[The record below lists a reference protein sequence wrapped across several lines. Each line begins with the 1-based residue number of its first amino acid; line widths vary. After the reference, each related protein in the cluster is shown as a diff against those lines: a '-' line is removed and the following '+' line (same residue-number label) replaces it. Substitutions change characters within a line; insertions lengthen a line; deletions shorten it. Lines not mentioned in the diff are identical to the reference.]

1 MPSKK
6 AGKTKRKM
14 TDWNRF
20 VMKVKAENPEK
31 SFSDVLKM
39 AGKMKRQGV
48 DVASYVGTKTKKAV
62 NKINKSMKKVAKKV
76 MKKMKGKNNKSKKS
90 KSKKSKKSMKK

>member
-76 MKKMKGKNNKSKKS
+76 MKKMKKGKNNKSKKS
-90 KSKKSKKSMKK
+90 KKTMKK

>member
-6 AGKTKRKM
+6 TGKTKRKM

-20 VMKVKAENPEK
+20 VMKVKGDNPEK
-31 SFSDVLKM
+31 SFGDVLKL

-48 DVASYVGTKTKKAV
+48 NIVNYVDTKTQKV
-62 NKINKSMKKVAKKV
+62 VRKINKSMKKVVKKAMKKV
-76 MKKMKGKNNKSKKS
+76 KGKNNKSKKS
-90 KSKKSKKSMKK
+90 KKTTKK

>member
-31 SFSDVLKM
+31 SFGDVLKM

-76 MKKMKGKNNKSKKS
+76 MKKIKGKNK
-90 KSKKSKKSMKK
+90 KSKKSKKTMKK

>member
-90 KSKKSKKSMKK
+90 KKTMKK